1 MVFVYL
7 LLSSLIKPEWR
18 TIPTVT
24 LLLLQHM
31 HCGNSSVKLLRRR
44 TEVNI
49 SVCCCN
55 NLSRFEIFNKSYFGK
70 LGHEV
75 TISIF
80 LLYMSMRL
88 VYQSHYIALY

>member
-1 MVFVYL
+1 
-7 LLSSLIKPEWR
+7 
-18 TIPTVT
+18 
-24 LLLLQHM
+24 M
-31 HCGNSSVKLLRRR
+31 HCVNSSVKLLRRR

-75 TISIF
+75 TISVF
-80 LLYMSMRL
+80 LLYMSIIVRGFIF
-88 VYQSHYIALY
+88 VIIIKIKK